1 MKNAVIVIET
11 ICIIGLLIVCVN
23 FYNRLPSNV
32 YPNEKFQ
39 SMKEPKN
46 EDMQNTSNDQLMYAF
61 YGNKM
66 KVKMDDSIY
75 GDVRYD
81 SIEGITII
89 LEDDGKA
96 TVTVIPDNEVYKML
110 YPDTEVDIQ
119 NQELTGFDGKIASVY
134 FANFGDDI
142 APCKILFLMEDGSV
156 EYIDSEKMIK
166 SKDQKYVSEGRIEE
180 LSNIVRFENVAV
192 AFEDENGERE
202 GGTLTVVAVDKD
214 GYSYDLGQLINNRE
228 EK

>member
-11 ICIIGLLIVCVN
+11 ICVIGLLIVCMN

-32 YPNEKFQ
+32 YPNENFQ
-39 SMKEPKN
+39 SMKEAENQVTPK
-46 EDMQNTSNDQLMYAF
+46 TSEGQMMYVF
-61 YGNKM
+61 DGNKM
-66 KVKMDDSIY
+66 KVKMDDAIY
-75 GDVRYD
+75 EDVRYD
-81 SIEGITII
+81 SIEGITVI

-96 TVTVIPDNEVYKML
+96 TVTVMPDNEVYKIL
-110 YPDTEVDIQ
+110 YPDTETDIQ
-119 NQELTGFDGKIASVY
+119 NEELTGFGGKIASVY
-134 FANFGDDI
+134 FANFGDDLE
-142 APCKILFLMEDGSV
+142 PCKILFLMEDGSV

-166 SKDQKYVSEGRIEE
+166 SKDPKYVSEGRIEE

-214 GYSYDLGQLINNRE
+214 GYSYDLDQLINNRE
-228 EK
+228 EE

>member
-32 YPNEKFQ
+32 YSNEKFQ
-39 SMKEPKN
+39 SMKETKN
-46 EDMQNTSNDQLMYAF
+46 EDTQNTSNDQLMYAF
-61 YGNKM
+61 NGNKM

-96 TVTVIPDNEVYKML
+96 TVTVMPDNEVYKML

-142 APCKILFLMEDGSV
+142 EPCKILFLMEDGSV

-166 SKDQKYVSEGRIEE
+166 SKDQKYVSEGKIEGLE
-180 LSNIVRFENVAV
+180 NIVHFENVAV

-214 GYSYDLGQLINNRE
+214 GYSYDLDQLINNRE